1 MSKIEKS
8 IDVNV
13 PVRTAYNQW
22 TQFEEFPMFMEG
34 VEEVTQLDDSHLRWC
49 AEIGGVEREWDSEI
63 TEQIPDQRIA
73 WRSTSGPA
81 NSGVVTFQKLN
92 DDETRIYLE
101 MDYEPEGVV
110 ETVGDFIGVASARV
124 AGDLER
130 FKDFVEERGV
140 ETGAWRGTISSP
152 SSVSEKSRPQSSTD
166 WNTVAPKPRARKSP
180 AKRPAKSAAAA
191 KSTSAVKKPASGG
204 TKTAAAKK
212 AKPKTS
218 AAKRSTARPL
228 AKAKSAVKSAVAAVK
243 KKLSP
248 AKKTAAKTTKPKS
261 KPAAK
266 AKTRA
271 PVKKTA
277 GAAKK
282 PVSKGKTSA
291 KPKTAAKAKTAAKKP
306 AKKASATKAKSSVKS
321 ASAKKSASSRKAK
334 PAAKSK
340 KR

>member
-34 VEEVTQLDDSHLRWC
+34 VEEVTQLDDSHLRWI

-140 ETGAWRGTISSP
+140 ETGAWRGTITSP
-152 SSVSEKSRPQSSTD
+152 STVSEKSRAQSSTD
-166 WNTVAPKPRARKSP
+166 WNTVSSKPRARKSP
-180 AKRPAKSAAAA
+180 AKRPAKSAAA
-191 KSTSAVKKPASGG
+191 KPASATKKSTGG
-204 TKTAAAKK
+204 AKPAAAKK
-212 AKPKTS
+212 KTKTS
-218 AAKRSTARPL
+218 TAKRSPARPL

-248 AKKTAAKTTKPKS
+248 SKKTATKTAKPKAKTT
-261 KPAAK
+261 AK
-266 AKTRA
+266 AKPRTS
-271 PVKKTA
+271 VKKTVGNA
-277 GAAKK
+277 SKK
-282 PVSKGKTSA
+282 TASKSKTSTKA
-291 KPKTAAKAKTAAKKP
+291 KTASASKAKTAAKKP
-306 AKKASATKAKSSVKS
+306 VKKASAPKAKSSVKS
-321 ASAKKSASSRKAK
+321 TGVKKSGAARKAK
-334 PAAKSK
+334 PAVKAK

>member
-13 PVRTAYNQW
+13 PVRTVYNQW

-63 TEQIPDQRIA
+63 IEQVPDQRIA

-166 WNTVAPKPRARKSP
+166 WNTVAPKPRARKSA
-180 AKRPAKSAAAA
+180 AKRPAKSAGAT
-191 KSTSAVKKPASGG
+191 KSTSKKPASG
-204 TKTAAAKK
+204 AKRAVAK

-218 AAKRSTARPL
+218 TAKRSPARPL

-248 AKKTAAKTTKPKS
+248 SKKTAAKTTKPKT
-261 KPAAK
+261 KAAAGPKARTPAKKIAGS
-266 AKTRA
+266 TG
-271 PVKKTA
+271 KKTA
-277 GAAKK
+277 GKR
-282 PVSKGKTSA
+282 KTSA
-291 KPKTAAKAKTAAKKP
+291 QPKTVAKAKTAAKKP
-306 AKKASATKAKSSVKS
+306 AKKASTTKAKSSVKS
-321 ASAKKSASSRKAK
+321 AGAKKAASSRKAK